1 MSNNDT
7 AFADYENLIRRALDR
22 AATAIHIRIDGGALV
37 ARLRVAGR
45 IQPWDDIEAGSIE
58 RAVQAGF
65 AAAVHTE
72 LEGAT
77 PWSPRVPAIATT
89 EHQRE
94 GGAWVRATLSSHPL
108 INDGCAV
115 VIQLAT

>member
-22 AATAIHIRIDGGALV
+22 AATAIHIRIDGSALV

-45 IQPWDDIEAGSIE
+45 MQPWDDIEAGSIE